1 MKKIVNTNNA
11 PQAIGPYSHA
21 VSANGFLF
29 ISGQIPLEPQTGQVI
44 QGGVEAQTHQ
54 VIKNLIA
61 ILEAENLTLDN
72 VVRTTVF
79 LKDMEQ
85 FSVVNNIY
93 AQYFTKECPARVCV
107 EVARLPK
114 DVDVEIDAIAVYG
127 K

>member
-1 MKKIVNTNNA
+1 MKQIVNAVNA

-21 VSANGFLF
+21 VKANGFLF
-29 ISGQIPLEPQTGQVI
+29 VSGQIPLDAQTGQVVY
-44 QGGVEAQTHQ
+44 GGVEVQAHQ

-79 LKDMEQ
+79 LKDMGQ
-85 FSVVNNIY
+85 FSIVNAVY
-93 AQYFTKECPARVCV
+93 AEYFTKDCPARVCV

-114 DVDVEIDAIAVYG
+114 DVDVEIDAIAVYN
-127 K
+127 